1 MLRCLLPGVGLC
13 LLKTPRRLAAE
24 PRRGEWVYLA
34 SVCMANRI
42 SLDEQSVRQ
51 GRERWVK
58 ACREVSSVLLVVIE
72 LSIDCLFDCPL
83 F

>member
-1 MLRCLLPGVGLC
+1 MGTAVR
-13 LLKTPRRLAAE
+13 
-24 PRRGEWVYLA
+24 
-34 SVCMANRI
+34 MANRV
-42 SLDEQSVRQ
+42 SLDEQSMRQ

-72 LSIDCLFDCPL
+72 LSADCLFECPL

>member
-1 MLRCLLPGVGLC
+1 MQTDLIWQDRRQEAIVG
-13 LLKTPRRLAAE
+13 TAVR
-24 PRRGEWVYLA
+24 
-34 SVCMANRI
+34 MANRV

-72 LSIDCLFDCPL
+72 LSGDCLFDCPL

>member
-1 MLRCLLPGVGLC
+1 MQTDLIRQDRRQEAIVG
-13 LLKTPRRLAAE
+13 TVVR
-24 PRRGEWVYLA
+24 
-34 SVCMANRI
+34 MANRV
-42 SLDEQSVRQ
+42 SLDEQSMRQ

-72 LSIDCLFDCPL
+72 LSADCLFECPL